1 MVFQISEIMNMPW
14 IRRVEIEALVLK
26 NVFQTKINGATRELV
41 EKILEDITLLSAEL
55 SLRRPVLN
63 LNPTEIQNL
72 IDVMIELINA
82 NYFYQ

>member
-14 IRRVEIEALVLK
+14 IRHVEIEARVLK
-26 NVFQTKINGATRELV
+26 NVFQTKINGATWELV
-41 EKILEDITLLSAEL
+41 ETILEDITLLSAEL

-63 LNPTEIQNL
+63 LNLTEIQNL

>member
-1 MVFQISEIMNMPW
+1 MQLGYQEASSIEFSVDAPYLSKIDINW
-14 IRRVEIEALVLK
+14 CARVEVFKAYLK
-26 NVFQTKINGATRELV
+26 F
-41 EKILEDITLLSAEL
+41 TLLSAEL

-63 LNPTEIQNL
+63 LNLTEIQNL